1 MGAAAGRAPG
11 GNVCLPAVVGEG
23 RPREGSP
30 SRAGV
35 LLQLPLSLV
44 FTRGFYREFKAYLP
58 VALAVKAYQVSV
70 QKGRATFAKIK
81 TKWLSNFHQRRTYSC
96 NCTVYLACFHK
107 TFNESAL
114 NPEPG
119 PPHLSGLHFLMCQ
132 VQPLGRL
139 DALFCPTLSRS
150 PQRPPGQPWGGD
162 AVLPSEGGLP
172 RRNPRGARDKATFQ
186 LWDTVAI
193 VKDPQETQLSL
204 GTRERFLEKE
214 VPKPKT
220 GRKR

>member
-1 MGAAAGRAPG
+1 MGAVG
-11 GNVCLPAVVGEG
+11 GQGSQGDVCLPAVVGEG

-35 LLQLPLSLV
+35 LLQLLLSLV

-58 VALAVKAYQVSV
+58 VALAVKAYQVNV

-132 VQPLGRL
+132 VRLLGRL
-139 DALFCPTLSRS
+139 DAVFCPTLSRS
-150 PQRPPGQPWGGD
+150 PQRPPGQPWGG
-162 AVLPSEGGLP
+162 
-172 RRNPRGARDKATFQ
+172 
-186 LWDTVAI
+186 
-193 VKDPQETQLSL
+193 
-204 GTRERFLEKE
+204 ERPLCTAAMMLCYPPKE
-214 VPKPKT
+214 VSPEEIPGERGTKQHFSS
-220 GRKR
+220 GILWQ